1 MRETSTDANE
11 ARRQPLHRPAEQRV
25 AASDRP
31 GRARGLCGTR
41 RHTRDARTAR
51 PGHAGDSRL
60 RESPPAHRRRRA
72 PIETSSTT
80 PPGRAPRR
88 ARACDRSRRA
98 NRS

>member
-51 PGHAGDSRL
+51 TARPGHAGDTGPIAATRAGVRSQ
-60 RESPPAHRRRRA
+60 PAR
-72 PIETSSTT
+72 
-80 PPGRAPRR
+80 
-88 ARACDRSRRA
+88 
-98 NRS
+98 